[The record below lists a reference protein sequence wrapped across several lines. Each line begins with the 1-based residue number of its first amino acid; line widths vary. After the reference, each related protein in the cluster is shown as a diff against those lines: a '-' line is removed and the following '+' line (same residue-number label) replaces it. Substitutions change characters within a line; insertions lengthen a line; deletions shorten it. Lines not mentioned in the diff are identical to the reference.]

1 VAFSEA
7 FEIIIKFSESQ
18 NHKPPNLILTDEESK
33 YENKYFESLLNNFNN
48 KIYHSQ
54 NFKKSVIIDIC
65 NHTLNNLM
73 KVPYEVKNNIK
84 SIDISQNVLDEYNF
98 KDKHRSIVM
107 TPSEVNKS
115 KENLVFG
122 NLQRVKQKRKQIP
135 SW

>member
-1 VAFSEA
+1 
-7 FEIIIKFSESQ
+7 
-18 NHKPPNLILTDEESK
+18 
-33 YENKYFESLLNNFNN
+33 
-48 KIYHSQ
+48 
-54 NFKKSVIIDIC
+54 
-65 NHTLNNLM
+65 M